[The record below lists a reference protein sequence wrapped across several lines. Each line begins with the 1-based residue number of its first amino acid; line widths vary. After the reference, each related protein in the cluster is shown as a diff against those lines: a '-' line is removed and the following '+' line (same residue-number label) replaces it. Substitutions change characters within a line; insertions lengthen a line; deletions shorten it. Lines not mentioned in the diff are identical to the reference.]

1 VITAPP
7 TSLFIMVDVVDAL
20 VAMEMDSAMELV
32 DTEMVMETVS
42 ETASETDTE
51 TVSEMA
57 LETDSE
63 TDLETDSETD
73 SAMVLAMETD
83 SLMASEEIGM
93 LQIVAIQI
101 AVVLVSATVMV
112 SDAEVPTAEVSM
124 TSIIDQ
130 SDVQNTIRQ
139 IRHVLL
145 TLMETTLDS
154 DIQTN
159 STTTTLFFS
168 TLHIKKPP
176 TTISI

>member
-1 VITAPP
+1 MITAPP

-32 DTEMVMETVS
+32 DTEMVMETDS
-42 ETASETDTE
+42 E
-51 TVSEMA
+51 TVSETDSDS
-57 LETDSE
+57 ETDSE
-63 TDLETDSETD
+63 TDLETDLETD

-83 SLMASEEIGM
+83 SPMALEEIGM
-93 LQIVAIQI
+93 LQIVVIQI

-112 SDAEVPTAEVSM
+112 SDVEVQTAEVSM

-130 SDVQNTIRQ
+130 SDVQNTIHQ
-139 IRHVLL
+139 THHVLL
-145 TLMETTLDS
+145 ILMETTLDS

-159 STTTTLFFS
+159 STITTLFFS

>member
-1 VITAPP
+1 MITAPP

-32 DTEMVMETVS
+32 DTEMVMETDS
-42 ETASETDTE
+42 E
-51 TVSEMA
+51 TVSETDSEM
-57 LETDSE
+57 DSE
-63 TDLETDSETD
+63 TDLETVSV
-73 SAMVLAMETD
+73 MVLEMESDSPMAM
-83 SLMASEEIGM
+83 EEIGM

-112 SDAEVPTAEVSM
+112 SDVEVQTAEVSM

-130 SDVQNTIRQ
+130 SDVQNTIHQ
-139 IRHVLL
+139 THHVLL
-145 TLMETTLDS
+145 ILMETTLDS

-159 STTTTLFFS
+159 STITTLFFS